1 MRLKSILSILFL
13 FLYFGGNAQQ
23 IELSPTSKISVLTCG
38 PGEELYS
45 SFGHSA
51 FRVQDSNLGIDVV
64 YNYGVFDARGA
75 KFYYEFSQGRM
86 DYLLARNYFSDFLDD
101 YKRENRWMKEQV
113 LNLDEKERNQ
123 LFRFLEN
130 NARPENRV
138 YQYDYIL
145 NNCATKIWDVQKIV
159 FGDKLAFDNN
169 YIDTTYTF
177 RELMRHNLKT
187 NSWGQFGIDLALGS
201 VIDRE
206 ANPQEHMF
214 LPFYVSDQM
223 AKAKLDSKPLSLKET
238 SIFRATQEEHKTN
251 FFLSPLFWFGLLF
264 IITILITYRDYK
276 NGTRSRWFDFILFF
290 IIGLHGLL
298 IFYLWFLTD
307 HVWTVMNFNI
317 LWVFP
322 LNVVVAFYLLKK
334 RPPKW
339 ISKYLILLFG
349 LIIIT
354 LILWAFKVQLFSVLI
369 VPFLLLLT
377 TRYFFLYHRISS
389 SKISR

>member
-1 MRLKSILSILFL
+1 MRLKSILSILLL
-13 FLYFGGNAQQ
+13 FLYYIGAAQQ

-51 FRVQDSNLGIDVV
+51 FRVQDDNLGIDVV
-64 YNYGVFDARGA
+64 YNYGVFDARGT

-101 YKRENRWMKEQV
+101 YKRENRWVKEQI
-113 LNLDEKERNQ
+113 LNLDEKERNK
-123 LFRFLEN
+123 LFLFLEN

-159 FGDKLAFDNN
+159 FGDNLIFDND

-206 ANPQEHMF
+206 ATPQEHMF
-214 LPFYVSDQM
+214 LPFYINDQL
-223 AKAKLDSKPLSLKET
+223 AKAKLGSKPLSIKET
-238 SIFRATQEEHKTN
+238 TMFKAVNEENKNN
-251 FFLSPLFWFGLLF
+251 FFLSPLFWFVLLF
-264 IITILITYRDYK
+264 SITVLVTYRDYK
-276 NGTRSRWFDFILFF
+276 SGKRSRWFDFILFF
-290 IIGLHGLL
+290 IVGLHGLL

-322 LNVVVAFYLLKK
+322 LNLIVAFFLLKK
-334 RPPKW
+334 NPPSW
-339 ISKYLILLFG
+339 LSKYLILLLG
-349 LIIIT
+349 LIVIAA
-354 LILWAFKVQLFSVLI
+354 ILWIFKVQSFSVLI
-369 VPFLLLLT
+369 IPFLLLLT
-377 TRYFFLYHRISS
+377 TRYFFLFNWFSS

>member
-1 MRLKSILSILFL
+1 MASSQQ
-13 FLYFGGNAQQ
+13 LY
-23 IELSPTSKISVLTCG
+23 LSPSSKISVLTCG

-45 SFGHSA
+45 AFGHSA
-51 FRVQDSNLGIDVV
+51 IRVQDAGQGIDVV
-64 YNYGVFDARGA
+64 YNYGVFDTRGEN
-75 KFYYEFSQGRM
+75 FYYKFSQGRM
-86 DYLLARNYFSDFLDD
+86 NYLLARNRFFDFLDD
-101 YKRENRWMKEQV
+101 YKLENRWVKEQI
-113 LNLDEKERNQ
+113 LDLDEEERNE

-145 NNCATKIWDVQKIV
+145 NNCATKIWDVQKKV
-159 FGDKLAFDNN
+159 FGDKLIFDKD

-206 ANPQEHMF
+206 ATPQEHMF
-214 LPFYVSDQM
+214 LPFYVSDQL
-223 AKAKLDSKPLSLKET
+223 ASAKLGSKPLSFNET
-238 SIFRATQEEHKTN
+238 PILMAVQKKSKNN
-251 FFLSPLFWFGLLF
+251 FFLSPLFWLVLLF
-264 IITILITYRDYK
+264 IVTALITYNDFK
-276 NGTRSRWFDFILFF
+276 NDKRSRGFDFILFF

-322 LNVVVAFYLLKK
+322 LNIIVAFYLLKK
-334 RPPKW
+334 KPPRW
-339 ISKYLILLFG
+339 ISKYIILLLL
-349 LIIIT
+349 LIVIAV
-354 LILWAFKVQLFSVLI
+354 ILWAFKIQSFSVLI
-369 VPFLLLLT
+369 IPFLLLLI
-377 TRYFFLYHRISS
+377 TRYLFLYHRISS
-389 SKISR
+389 KPLAK

>member
-1 MRLKSILSILFL
+1 MRLKRILIILFL
-13 FLYFGGNAQQ
+13 FLYIGSNAQQ
-23 IELSPTSKISVLTCG
+23 IKLSPTSKISVLTCG

-45 SFGHSA
+45 AFGHSA
-51 FRVQDSNLGIDVV
+51 FRVQDSSKGIDVV

-86 DYLLARNYFSDFLDD
+86 DYLLVRNYFSDFLDD
-101 YKRENRWMKEQV
+101 YKLENRWVKEQL
-113 LNLDEKERNQ
+113 LNLDGEERNK
-123 LFRFLEN
+123 LFLFLEN

-145 NNCATKIWDVQKIV
+145 NNCATKIWDVQKNV
-159 FGDKLAFDNN
+159 FGDKLVFDQD
-169 YIDTTYTF
+169 YISTTYTF

-206 ANPQEHMF
+206 ANPKENMF
-214 LPFYVSDQM
+214 LPFYVRDQLE
-223 AKAKLDSKPLSLKET
+223 KAKLGSKPLSLKET
-238 SIFRATQEEHKTN
+238 SIFKAVDKDHKNN
-251 FFLSPLFWFGLLF
+251 FFLSPIFWFGLFF
-264 IITILITYRDYK
+264 IITILITYRDFK

-290 IIGLHGLL
+290 IVGLHGLL

-322 LNVVVAFYLLKK
+322 LNLIVAFFLLKK
-334 RPPKW
+334 NPPRW
-339 ISKYLILLFG
+339 ISKYLVLLLG
-349 LIIIT
+349 LIAIA
-354 LILWAFKVQLFSVLI
+354 LILWAFNVQSFSVLI
-369 VPFLLLLT
+369 IPFLLLLI
-377 TRYFFLYHRISS
+377 TRYFFLYSRFS
-389 SKISR
+389 SKHLSQ